1 MLSAGLS
8 PLIRRAPS
16 QVVRVHSQQGSP
28 VLGTLHVLFYQF
40 GSDADDVLTFPV
52 LDHVQGLQG
61 TDDVLLGD
69 AGHCT
74 VGGRGGEGRGGE
86 GRGGEGR
93 GGEGREGRGGE
104 GRGGEGRGGE
114 GRGGEGRGGEGRGG
128 KGKEEK
134 GRERGGER
142 KGGRG
147 REEEGKG
154 RRGENSICSSRGK
167 NLYIHVQHLDIC
179 ERI

>member
-1 MLSAGLS
+1 MTSCRQWVWVRVGTRLYDRDTRSVLSAGLS

-16 QVVRVHSQQGSP
+16 QVVRVHSQQGSAI
-28 VLGTLHVLFYQF
+28 LGTLHVLFYQF
-40 GSDADDVLTFPV
+40 GSDADNVLAFPV

-74 VGGRGGEGRGGE
+74 VGGGGG
-86 GRGGEGR
+86 
-93 GGEGREGRGGE
+93 EGRGGE

-128 KGKEEK
+128 E
-134 GRERGGER
+134 GR
-142 KGGRG
+142 
-147 REEEGKG
+147 EGKG
-154 RRGENSICSSRGK
+154 REGRGGEGSGKRG
-167 NLYIHVQHLDIC
+167 
-179 ERI
+179 